1 MGILG
6 GVQVKQPLHY
16 GEVFDLWTFLAGLK
30 GKIAANQTMM
40 NHCGDADLH
49 QFLSGLIDQD
59 RKEEK
64 DIEEILKANGVVIP
78 PAPPERAEAR
88 VEDIPAGARI
98 TDPEISAALS
108 RDIGMALVS
117 CSRAMATS
125 LREDIAMMFGQIHIN
140 KAQKGAE
147 LLRMNKEK
155 GWVVTPP
162 MQAQEQHEM

>member
-1 MGILG
+1 MGVMEG
-6 GVQVKQPLHY
+6 TQVKQPLHY

-40 NHCGDADLH
+40 NHCGDTDLH
-49 QFLSGLIDQD
+49 HFLSGLVEQD
-59 RKEEK
+59 RKEAK
-64 DIEEILKANGVVIP
+64 DIEEILKANGVVLP

-88 VEDIPAGARI
+88 MEDIPAGARI

-108 RDIGMALVS
+108 RDIGLGLVA
-117 CSRAMATS
+117 CSQAMAKT
-125 LREDIAMMFGQIHIN
+125 LREDIAMMFGQIHVN

-162 MQAQEQHEM
+162 MQAPEQHS